1 MIRFGFTIVFVVAL
15 AGCVQVDSSSGARTV
30 ASYRCVPSDVASG
43 FQGGASSS
51 GHQARLLT
59 VNYDTLG
66 QHALLKVA
74 GGETNTLSL
83 VPGVKGRLY
92 ANSKYAWENNGHA
105 KLLTDIAEV
114 QVYRCTRA
122 AAERGVA
129 AWPKLRAVP
138 WL

>member
-1 MIRFGFTIVFVVAL
+1 MIRFGFAIIYVAAL
-15 AGCVQVDSSSGARTV
+15 AGCVQLDSSSGARTV

-59 VNYDTLG
+59 VNYDALG
-66 QHALLKVA
+66 QHALLRVA
-74 GGETNTLSL
+74 GGETNTLNL
-83 VPGVKGRLY
+83 VPGVKDRLY
-92 ANSKYAWENNGHA
+92 ANSKYAWQNNGHA
-105 KLLTDIAEV
+105 NLLTDIEEV

-122 AAERGVA
+122 AAERGVG
-129 AWPKLRAVP
+129 AWPKLGAVP